1 MVYFEI
7 FPSRGMERREIRGEK
22 EGERGGTRER
32 EAGWGERDKCRE
44 C

>member
-1 MVYFEI
+1 
-7 FPSRGMERREIRGEK
+7 MERRERRGEK

-32 EAGWGERDKCRE
+32 EAGWGEMDQCRE